1 VQRIYIMQPKNI
13 YLFSL
18 LLLLTA
24 ACNSNSSSND
34 FTVVTTYRNA
44 EHPAYNGQQGGAV
57 LHPVRKVQLY
67 EIPFGMQNTPVV
79 MDSAVLTGDNGK
91 VELHGKAKEE
101 GLYQLVFDNGFIVLL
116 SNDGSHVRINID
128 LSKKEN
134 YYSIEGSEAT
144 QQMKDFTIEYTE
156 KSQRV
161 NRAFVQMDSLKR
173 MAADDSLIMT
183 ATTEKN
189 NQIKSINEYLKSYIN
204 KTTHPSVALFVL
216 GWASR
221 SFTRSEF
228 ESALNDVVKKF
239 PANHSV
245 ADLKKTYDLQ
255 QAQVAEMQRQQKE
268 YENKAKLWVGKPA
281 PDLSLPDQNGKMW
294 SISSFKGKYVL
305 VDFWASWCRP
315 CRMENPNVVN
325 AFNQYKGKN
334 FTILG
339 VSLDKN
345 KEDWVQAIKE
355 DQLAWTHISDLKFWS
370 SKAVE
375 VFQFDGIPYNI
386 LIDPSGMVI
395 AESLRGEELSSK
407 LNELLSK

>member
-1 VQRIYIMQPKNI
+1 
-13 YLFSL
+13 
-18 LLLLTA
+18 
-24 ACNSNSSSND
+24 
-34 FTVVTTYRNA
+34 
-44 EHPAYNGQQGGAV
+44 
-57 LHPVRKVQLY
+57 
-67 EIPFGMQNTPVV
+67 
-79 MDSAVLTGDNGK
+79 VLTGDNGK